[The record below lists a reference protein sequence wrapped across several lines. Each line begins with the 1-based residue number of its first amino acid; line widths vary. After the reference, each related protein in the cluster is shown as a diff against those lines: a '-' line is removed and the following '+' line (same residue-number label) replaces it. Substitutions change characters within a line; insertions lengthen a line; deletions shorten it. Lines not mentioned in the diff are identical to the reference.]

1 LSYAYRETMRPLV
14 AIVGRP
20 NVGKSTLFNRLTG
33 RRQAIVHDVAG
44 TTRDRLYADV
54 EWNGQAFT
62 VIDTGGL
69 DPIST
74 DDMTARIREQAQIA
88 IAEADV
94 VVLLTD
100 AISGLTGLDHHV
112 ADLLRV
118 TPKPVLLTV
127 NKCDNERRRQEAVE
141 FYELGLGNPIPISA
155 LHGTGT
161 GDLLDQVVAHLPA
174 ETATEEADAV
184 QVAIV
189 GRPNVGKS
197 SLLNAILG
205 RERAI
210 VSPVPGTTR
219 DTIDTRLTWADQPV
233 ILIDTAGIRRRG
245 RIARGVEQYSVL
257 RALKAI
263 NRADVAVLVLDATE
277 EATAQDTHI
286 AGYITEAG
294 KGLVVAVNKW
304 DLVPDKTTYT
314 INEYTDRITAQLK
327 FVDYVPLV
335 FISALTRQRVDRVMD
350 LALGITESRA
360 LRVPTGQ
367 LNRFLRRI
375 LYQHP
380 PPTKKGQRLSFLYA
394 TQPAVDP
401 PTFVFFVNDPDLVH
415 FSYQRYLENQL
426 REEFGFHGTPVR
438 LLFRAR

>member
-1 LSYAYRETMRPLV
+1 MKPLV

-20 NVGKSTLFNRLTG
+20 NVGKSTLFNRLIG

-54 EWNGQAFT
+54 EWAGRTFT

-69 DPIST
+69 DLFSS
-74 DDMTARIREQAQIA
+74 DDLTARIREQAQLA

-100 AISGLTGLDHHV
+100 ALSGLTSLDYDV
-112 ADLLRV
+112 ADRLRQAQR
-118 TPKPVLLTV
+118 PVILAV
-127 NKCDNERRRQEAVE
+127 NKCDNEPRRLAAVE
-141 FYELGLGNPIPISA
+141 FYALGLGDPLPISA
-155 LHGTGT
+155 LHGSGT
-161 GDLLDQVVAHLPA
+161 GDLLDRVVAHLPA
-174 ETATEEADAV
+174 EVITEDVDAIH
-184 QVAIV
+184 VAIV

-219 DTIDTRLTWADQPV
+219 DALDTPLTWAGQPV

-245 RIARGVEQYSVL
+245 RIAPGVEQYSVL

-263 NRADVAVLVLDATE
+263 NRADVAVLVVDATE
-277 EATAQDTHI
+277 EAAQDAHI
-286 AGYITEAG
+286 AGYIVEAG
-294 KGLVVAVNKW
+294 KGIVVAVNKW
-304 DLVPDKTTYT
+304 DLVPNKTARTIHDYT
-314 INEYTDRITAQLK
+314 ARIMTQLK
-327 FVDYVPLV
+327 FADYVPIV
-335 FISALTRQRVDRVMD
+335 FVSALTRQRVDRVLD

-360 LRVPTGQ
+360 LRIPTGR
-367 LNRFLRRI
+367 LNQFMRDVVQR
-375 LYQHP
+375 YP
-380 PPTKKGQRLSFLYA
+380 PPTRKGQRLQFLYV

-401 PTFVFFVNDPDLVH
+401 PVFVFFVNDPDLVH

-426 REEFGFHGTPVR
+426 REAFGFHGTPIR
-438 LLFRAR
+438 LVFRAR